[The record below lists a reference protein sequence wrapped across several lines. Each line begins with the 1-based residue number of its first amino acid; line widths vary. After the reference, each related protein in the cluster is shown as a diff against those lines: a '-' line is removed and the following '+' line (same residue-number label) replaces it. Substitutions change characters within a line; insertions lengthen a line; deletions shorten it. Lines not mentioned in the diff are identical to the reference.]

1 MWWTDDG
8 QAVKNSVLRAIS
20 GGPIY
25 VSDQLGRSRAEIL
38 RPLALDDGRILR
50 CDRPAMPAKADLAR
64 DPEHSGAAFLVQ
76 NTCVNGRCGV
86 IAAFDLSAEDAAV
99 NGGFSPMDVWG
110 LSSADEYAVYE
121 YFTGEWKIIGASDVY
136 RFTLANQDDFRLYLL
151 VPYENRTAV
160 LGIIDKMIAPLTVTR
175 LNDDPAECETACG
188 GRFAYIRDGELI
200 VTEKA

>member
-1 MWWTDDG
+1 
-8 QAVKNSVLRAIS
+8 
-20 GGPIY
+20 
-25 VSDQLGRSRAEIL
+25 
-38 RPLALDDGRILR
+38 
-50 CDRPAMPAKADLAR
+50 
-64 DPEHSGAAFLVQ
+64 
-76 NTCVNGRCGV
+76 
-86 IAAFDLSAEDAAV
+86 
-99 NGGFSPMDVWG
+99 MDVWG
-110 LSSADEYAVYE
+110 LASADEYAVYE

-175 LNDDPAECETACG
+175 LTDDPVDCETACG